1 MEKDYSRQN
10 LYDDLPTLD
19 QVLTRKTLPP
29 VCLYNFYIIMRD
41 RLKMEEV
48 LDFYLDLQHHEQL
61 WKRYVKAMH
70 RTGHLSEMDLSEG
83 YQSPRILSRLS
94 HNPDTQSYTAPSSI
108 ISSSSPQDNFS
119 LPIYDKNRTMLSP
132 TPGSESH
139 GDRILTTPGGRRA
152 PSRKEL
158 ADSSQRLLLRYL
170 VPSATK
176 EVTQLPPDLVVAL
189 RRELEKP
196 DPRDDPLLFQEA
208 KDYLFE
214 YMQRQAYPKFLRLK
228 VWGNITLY
236 QQLGRF
242 VLGLVSL
249 LAALTTSL
257 SLIFLG
263 YPTWGVRFW
272 ILLPFWIGLL
282 NLFVFLTGLDPIW
295 VLLFNKSE
303 TTTFKF
309 NSIKQPQVKR
319 ILRSRSIWLLT
330 SSLILAII
338 CTLIFCAIP
347 PRRL

>member
-1 MEKDYSRQN
+1 VH
-10 LYDDLPTLD
+10 DDLPTLD

-70 RTGHLSEMDLSEG
+70 RTGLLSETDLSEG

-94 HNPDTQSYTAPSSI
+94 HQPSHFI
-108 ISSSSPQDNFS
+108 
-119 LPIYDKNRTMLSP
+119 
-132 TPGSESH
+132 
-139 GDRILTTPGGRRA
+139 

-158 ADSSQRLLLRYL
+158 VDSSQRLLLRYL

-176 EVTQLPPDLVVAL
+176 EVTQLPPELVVAL
-189 RRELEKP
+189 RKELEKP

-242 VLGLVSL
+242 VVGLVSL
-249 LAALTTSL
+249 LVALTTSL

-263 YPTWGVRFW
+263 YPQWGVRFW
-272 ILLPFWIGLL
+272 
-282 NLFVFLTGLDPIW
+282 V
-295 VLLFNKSE
+295 
-303 TTTFKF
+303 
-309 NSIKQPQVKR
+309 
-319 ILRSRSIWLLT
+319 
-330 SSLILAII
+330 
-338 CTLIFCAIP
+338 
-347 PRRL
+347 

>member
-1 MEKDYSRQN
+1 MEKDYSREN
-10 LYDDLPTLD
+10 IYDDLPTLD
-19 QVLTRKTLPP
+19 QVLARKTMPP

-83 YQSPRILSRLS
+83 YASPRVLSRLS
-94 HNPDTQSYTAPSSI
+94 YNPDNQSYFAPSI
-108 ISSSSPQDNFS
+108 VSSPSPQPPERENFS

-132 TPGSESH
+132 TNGSILTDGA
-139 GDRILTTPGGRRA
+139 GDRSQTTPGGRRV
-152 PSRKEL
+152 PSRKEI

-176 EVTQLPPDLVVAL
+176 EVTQLPSDLVVAL
-189 RRELEKP
+189 RKELEKP

-263 YPTWGVRFW
+263 YPQWGIRFW
-272 ILLPFWIGLL
+272 VLLPFWIGIL
-282 NLFVFLTGLDPIW
+282 NVLIFLTGLDPIW
-295 VLLFNKSE
+295 VLVFNK
-303 TTTFKF
+303 
-309 NSIKQPQVKR
+309 R
-319 ILRSRSIWLLT
+319 
-330 SSLILAII
+330 
-338 CTLIFCAIP
+338 
-347 PRRL
+347 